1 MTNTT
6 RLIRSIVD
14 NGLIAALYFVMT
26 IFIPAVSFQMF
37 NFRIGE
43 ILVLLCF
50 WRPDLGIGLTV
61 GCFLSNFFG
70 AATGQTAL
78 IDMLMGT
85 GGTILSVLCVS
96 YLSPKLLV
104 ACLYPPVFNGVLV
117 GLMLYYFYDF
127 GSIALWVEMG
137 WVALG
142 ELTVILIGYVLW
154 MLCKRGSWFFKIL
167 RPTRHQA
174 VRW

>member
-1 MTNTT
+1 MTDTH
-6 RLIRSIVD
+6 RLILSIVE
-14 NGLIAALYFVMT
+14 NGLIAALYFVMSA
-26 IFIPAVSFQMF
+26 FIPGISFQMF
-37 NFRIGE
+37 NFRFGE

-50 WRPDLGIGLTV
+50 WRPDFGIGLSV
-61 GCFLSNFFG
+61 GCLLANFYG
-70 AATGQTAL
+70 AMTGQTAL

-96 YLSPKLLV
+96 YLSPRFLV
-104 ACLYPPVFNGVLV
+104 AIIYPPLFNGVLV

-142 ELTVILIGYVLW
+142 ELTVIVAGYVLW
-154 MLCKRGSWFFKIL
+154 MLLKRAPWFFKIL
-167 RPTRHQA
+167 KPTRHQE
-174 VRW
+174 VKW